1 MLEKISRFLIIL
13 VFAISGLLIMEVA
26 SPFLSQFVSNEYLKV
41 GFLGVTPLRLVLGL
55 LGLVVFGSLGKWAA
69 PFLMNLIMRFSER
82 MAMYLADLPT
92 SDIFVLAIGVILGL
106 IVAALLGTSFSR
118 LPIIGPYISLIF
130 SILGAI
136 VGAKVALNKRTD
148 IVSFFNRIWFSSRVK
163 ESSKK
168 TASHVSRTHKL
179 LDTSVLI
186 DGRILEIIRLGFL
199 EGTIIIPKFVLEE
212 LQKIADSADTL
223 KRNRGRRGLDI
234 VQEIKDLKNVSIEI
248 VDKDFDD
255 LTEVDAKL
263 VRLAAQMKGVLATND
278 FNLSKVAKIQ
288 GVPVLNVNDLANAL
302 KQAVLPGEELR
313 IFLAK
318 EGKEQGQAIGY
329 LDDGTMV
336 VVENGK
342 RSVNRA
348 RHCDERAADIGGTD
362 DLCENEMMGE
372 TDGRTAL
379 WNHCRGRHGKTG
391 SVGV

>member
-163 ESSKK
+163 GKFEK
-168 TASHVSRTHKL
+168 
-179 LDTSVLI
+179 D
-186 DGRILEIIRLGFL
+186 RIPCF
-199 EGTIIIPKFVLEE
+199 PH
-212 LQKIADSADTL
+212 S
-223 KRNRGRRGLDI
+223 
-234 VQEIKDLKNVSIEI
+234 
-248 VDKDFDD
+248 
-255 LTEVDAKL
+255 
-263 VRLAAQMKGVLATND
+263 
-278 FNLSKVAKIQ
+278 
-288 GVPVLNVNDLANAL
+288 
-302 KQAVLPGEELR
+302 
-313 IFLAK
+313 
-318 EGKEQGQAIGY
+318 
-329 LDDGTMV
+329 
-336 VVENGK
+336 
-342 RSVNRA
+342 
-348 RHCDERAADIGGTD
+348 
-362 DLCENEMMGE
+362 
-372 TDGRTAL
+372 
-379 WNHCRGRHGKTG
+379 
-391 SVGV
+391 

>member
-26 SPFLSQFVSNEYLKV
+26 APFLSQFVSNEYLKV
-41 GFLGVTPLRLVLGL
+41 GFLGVTPLRLALGL

-69 PFLMNLIMRFSER
+69 PFLMNLTMRFSER
-82 MAMYLADLPT
+82 MAMYLADLP
-92 SDIFVLAIGVILGL
+92 IFVLAIGVILGL

-118 LPIIGPYISLIF
+118 LPLIGPYISLIF

-234 VQEIKDLKNVSIEI
+234 VQEIKDLKNISIEI

-342 RSVNRA
+342 RSVNQTVPVTVA
-348 RHCDERAADIGGTD
+348 SVLQTSA
-362 DLCENEMMGE
+362 
-372 TDGRTAL
+372 GRMIFA
-379 WNHCRGRHGKTG
+379 KMK
-391 SVGV
+391 

>member
-1 MLEKISRFLIIL
+1 MKFTKGGDFMLEKISRFLIIL

-26 SPFLSQFVSNEYLKV
+26 SPFLSQVVSNEYLKV

-92 SDIFVLAIGVILGL
+92 TDNFVLAIGVILGL

-136 VGAKVALNKRTD
+136 VVAKVGLIKLID
-148 IVSFFNRIWFSSRVK
+148 IDYFFNRIWFSSRVK

-288 GVPVLNVNDLANAL
+288 VVPVLNGNDLANAL

-336 VVENGK
+336 IVENGK
-342 RSVNRA
+342 RSVNQTVPVTVTSVLQTSA
-348 RHCDERAADIGGTD
+348 
-362 DLCENEMMGE
+362 
-372 TDGRTAL
+372 GRMIFA
-379 WNHCRGRHGKTG
+379 KMK
-391 SVGV
+391 

>member
-1 MLEKISRFLIIL
+1 MKFTKGGDFMLEKISRFLIIL

-26 SPFLSQFVSNEYLKV
+26 SPFLSQFVSKEYLKV

-342 RSVNRA
+342 RSVNQTVPVTVTSVLQTSA
-348 RHCDERAADIGGTD
+348 
-362 DLCENEMMGE
+362 
-372 TDGRTAL
+372 GRMIFA
-379 WNHCRGRHGKTG
+379 KMK
-391 SVGV
+391 

>member
-1 MLEKISRFLIIL
+1 MKFTKGGDFMLEKISRFLIIL

-26 SPFLSQFVSNEYLKV
+26 SPFLSQFVSSEYLKV

-342 RSVNRA
+342 RSVNQTVPVTVTSVLQTSA
-348 RHCDERAADIGGTD
+348 
-362 DLCENEMMGE
+362 
-372 TDGRTAL
+372 GRMIFA
-379 WNHCRGRHGKTG
+379 KMK
-391 SVGV
+391 

>member
-1 MLEKISRFLIIL
+1 MKFTKGGDFMLEKISRFLIIL

-69 PFLMNLIMRFSER
+69 PFLMNLIMRFSEW

-342 RSVNRA
+342 RSVNQTVPVTVTSVLQTSA
-348 RHCDERAADIGGTD
+348 
-362 DLCENEMMGE
+362 
-372 TDGRTAL
+372 GRMIFA
-379 WNHCRGRHGKTG
+379 KMK
-391 SVGV
+391 

>member
-1 MLEKISRFLIIL
+1 MKFTKGGDFMLEKISRFLIIL

-130 SILGAI
+130 SILGAL

-342 RSVNRA
+342 RSVNQTVPVTVTSVLQTSA
-348 RHCDERAADIGGTD
+348 
-362 DLCENEMMGE
+362 
-372 TDGRTAL
+372 GRMIFA
-379 WNHCRGRHGKTG
+379 KMK
-391 SVGV
+391 

>member
-1 MLEKISRFLIIL
+1 MKFTKGGDFMLEKISRFLIIL

-41 GFLGVTPLRLVLGL
+41 GFLGVKPLRLVLGL

-342 RSVNRA
+342 RSVNQTVPVTVTSVLQTSA
-348 RHCDERAADIGGTD
+348 
-362 DLCENEMMGE
+362 
-372 TDGRTAL
+372 GRMIFA
-379 WNHCRGRHGKTG
+379 KMK
-391 SVGV
+391 

>member
-1 MLEKISRFLIIL
+1 MKFTKGGDFILEKISRFLIIL

-342 RSVNRA
+342 RSVNQTVPVTVTSVLQTSA
-348 RHCDERAADIGGTD
+348 
-362 DLCENEMMGE
+362 
-372 TDGRTAL
+372 GRMIFA
-379 WNHCRGRHGKTG
+379 KMK
-391 SVGV
+391 

>member
-1 MLEKISRFLIIL
+1 MKFTKGGDFMLEKISRFLIIL

-342 RSVNRA
+342 RSVNQTVPVTVTSVLQTSA
-348 RHCDERAADIGGTD
+348 
-362 DLCENEMMGE
+362 
-372 TDGRTAL
+372 GRMIFA
-379 WNHCRGRHGKTG
+379 KMK
-391 SVGV
+391 

>member
-1 MLEKISRFLIIL
+1 MEFKNAKELLELCRQQGCPISELMRRREWTQGETTEEA
-13 VFAISGLLIMEVA
+13 VNRRME
-26 SPFLSQFVSNEYLKV
+26 
-41 GFLGVTPLRLVLGL
+41 RVLE
-55 LGLVVFGSLGKWAA
+55 
-69 PFLMNLIMRFSER
+69 IMRQSATIPLER
-82 MAMYLADLPT
+82 PVRSMGGLIGGEARQLADHAAGAGGICGP
-92 SDIFVLAIGVILGL
+92 VLQRAVTYAMAVLEVNASMGL

-342 RSVNRA
+342 RSVNQTVPVTVTSVLQTSA
-348 RHCDERAADIGGTD
+348 
-362 DLCENEMMGE
+362 
-372 TDGRTAL
+372 GRMIFA
-379 WNHCRGRHGKTG
+379 KMK
-391 SVGV
+391 

>member
-41 GFLGVTPLRLVLGL
+41 GFLGVTPLRLVLGLLGLVLGL

-342 RSVNRA
+342 RSVNQTVPVTVTSVLQTSA
-348 RHCDERAADIGGTD
+348 
-362 DLCENEMMGE
+362 
-372 TDGRTAL
+372 GRMIFA
-379 WNHCRGRHGKTG
+379 KMK
-391 SVGV
+391 

>member
-1 MLEKISRFLIIL
+1 MKFTKGGDFMLEKISRFLIIL

-199 EGTIIIPKFVLEE
+199 EGTIIIPKFVLKE

-342 RSVNRA
+342 RSVNQTVPVTVTSVLQTSA
-348 RHCDERAADIGGTD
+348 
-362 DLCENEMMGE
+362 
-372 TDGRTAL
+372 GRMIFA
-379 WNHCRGRHGKTG
+379 KMK
-391 SVGV
+391 

>member
-1 MLEKISRFLIIL
+1 MKFTKGGDFMLEKISRFLIVL

-26 SPFLSQFVSNEYLKV
+26 APFLSQFVSNEYLKV

-69 PFLMNLIMRFSER
+69 PFLMNLTMRFSER

-168 TASHVSRTHKL
+168 TAFHVSRTHKL

-234 VQEIKDLKNVSIEI
+234 VQEIKDLKNISIEI

-342 RSVNRA
+342 RSVNQTVPVTVTSVLQTSA
-348 RHCDERAADIGGTD
+348 
-362 DLCENEMMGE
+362 
-372 TDGRTAL
+372 GRMIFA
-379 WNHCRGRHGKTG
+379 KMK
-391 SVGV
+391 

>member
-1 MLEKISRFLIIL
+1 MKFTKGGDFMLEKISRFLIIL

-288 GVPVLNVNDLANAL
+288 GVPVLNVNDLASAL

-342 RSVNRA
+342 RSVNQTVPVTVTSVLQTSA
-348 RHCDERAADIGGTD
+348 
-362 DLCENEMMGE
+362 
-372 TDGRTAL
+372 GRMIFA
-379 WNHCRGRHGKTG
+379 KMK
-391 SVGV
+391 

>member
-55 LGLVVFGSLGKWAA
+55 LGLGVFGSLGKWAA

-342 RSVNRA
+342 RSVNQTVPVTVTSVLQTSA
-348 RHCDERAADIGGTD
+348 
-362 DLCENEMMGE
+362 
-372 TDGRTAL
+372 GRMIFA
-379 WNHCRGRHGKTG
+379 KMK
-391 SVGV
+391 

>member
-55 LGLVVFGSLGKWAA
+55 LGLVVFGSLGKRAA

-106 IVAALLGTSFSR
+106 IIAALLGTSFSR

-342 RSVNRA
+342 RSVNQTVPVTVTSVLQTSA
-348 RHCDERAADIGGTD
+348 
-362 DLCENEMMGE
+362 
-372 TDGRTAL
+372 GRMIFA
-379 WNHCRGRHGKTG
+379 KMK
-391 SVGV
+391 

>member
-1 MLEKISRFLIIL
+1 MKFTKGGDFMLEKISRFLIIL

-342 RSVNRA
+342 RSVNQTVPVTVTSVLQTSA
-348 RHCDERAADIGGTD
+348 
-362 DLCENEMMGE
+362 
-372 TDGRTAL
+372 GRMIFS
-379 WNHCRGRHGKTG
+379 KMK
-391 SVGV
+391 

>member
-1 MLEKISRFLIIL
+1 MKFTKGGDFMLEKISRFLIIL

-130 SILGAI
+130 SIFGAI

-342 RSVNRA
+342 RSVNQTVPVTVTSVLQTSA
-348 RHCDERAADIGGTD
+348 
-362 DLCENEMMGE
+362 
-372 TDGRTAL
+372 GRMIFA
-379 WNHCRGRHGKTG
+379 KMK
-391 SVGV
+391 

>member
-41 GFLGVTPLRLVLGL
+41 GFLGVAPLRLVLGL

-342 RSVNRA
+342 RSVNQTVPVTVTSVLQTSA
-348 RHCDERAADIGGTD
+348 
-362 DLCENEMMGE
+362 
-372 TDGRTAL
+372 GRMIFA
-379 WNHCRGRHGKTG
+379 KMK
-391 SVGV
+391 

>member
-82 MAMYLADLPT
+82 MA
-92 SDIFVLAIGVILGL
+92 IFVLAIGVILGL

-342 RSVNRA
+342 RSVNQTVPVTVTSVLQTSA
-348 RHCDERAADIGGTD
+348 
-362 DLCENEMMGE
+362 
-372 TDGRTAL
+372 GRMIFA
-379 WNHCRGRHGKTG
+379 KMK
-391 SVGV
+391 

>member
-1 MLEKISRFLIIL
+1 MKFTKGGDFMLEKISRFLIIL

-26 SPFLSQFVSNEYLKV
+26 SLFLSQFVSNEYLKV

-342 RSVNRA
+342 RSVNQTVPVTVTSVLQTSA
-348 RHCDERAADIGGTD
+348 
-362 DLCENEMMGE
+362 
-372 TDGRTAL
+372 GRMIFA
-379 WNHCRGRHGKTG
+379 KMK
-391 SVGV
+391 

>member
-1 MLEKISRFLIIL
+1 MKFTKGGDFMLEKISRFLIIL

-302 KQAVLPGEELR
+302 RQAVLPGGELR

-342 RSVNRA
+342 RSVNQTVPVTVTSVLQTSA
-348 RHCDERAADIGGTD
+348 
-362 DLCENEMMGE
+362 
-372 TDGRTAL
+372 GRMIFA
-379 WNHCRGRHGKTG
+379 KMK
-391 SVGV
+391 

>member
-1 MLEKISRFLIIL
+1 MKFTKGGDFMLEKISRFLIIL

-26 SPFLSQFVSNEYLKV
+26 SSFLSQFVSNEYLKV

-118 LPIIGPYISLIF
+118 LPIIGLYISLIF

-342 RSVNRA
+342 RSVNQTVPVTVTSVLQTSA
-348 RHCDERAADIGGTD
+348 
-362 DLCENEMMGE
+362 
-372 TDGRTAL
+372 GRMIFA
-379 WNHCRGRHGKTG
+379 KMK
-391 SVGV
+391 

>member
-1 MLEKISRFLIIL
+1 MKFTKGGDFMLEKISRFLIIL

-55 LGLVVFGSLGKWAA
+55 LGLVVFGFLGKWAA

-313 IFLAK
+313 FFLAK

-342 RSVNRA
+342 RSVNQTVPVTVTSVLQTSA
-348 RHCDERAADIGGTD
+348 
-362 DLCENEMMGE
+362 
-372 TDGRTAL
+372 GRMIFA
-379 WNHCRGRHGKTG
+379 KMK
-391 SVGV
+391 